1 MIPPNYFLI
10 LSIILFV
17 LGVLAFFIKKDLL
30 TMFMAVE
37 VMLNAANLAFLSL
50 ARSANSI
57 DGQVIVFFIITVAA
71 AEAAVGLA
79 IILLV
84 FRQKKTIK
92 TEDIKLMKG

>member
-1 MIPPNYFLI
+1 MIPLSYFFV

-17 LGVLAFFIKKDLL
+17 LGAVAFFVKKDLI
-30 TMFMAVE
+30 TMFMSIE
-37 VMLNAANLAFLSL
+37 VMLNAANLAFITL
-50 ARSANSI
+50 ARAANSL

-79 IILLV
+79 IILLI

-92 TEDIKLMKG
+92 SEDLRLMKG

>member
-17 LGVLAFFIKKDLL
+17 LGVIAFFIKKDLL

-37 VMLNAANLAFLSL
+37 VMLNAVNLAFLSL

-84 FRQKKTIK
+84 FRQKKTIT

>member
-1 MIPPNYFLI
+1 MIPLSYFLA

-17 LGVLAFFIKKDLL
+17 LGAVAFFVKKDLI
-30 TMFMAVE
+30 TMFMAIE
-37 VMLNAANLAFLSL
+37 VMLNAANLAFITL
-50 ARSANSI
+50 ARSANSL

-79 IILLV
+79 IILLI

-92 TEDIKLMKG
+92 SEDIRLMKG

>member
-10 LSIILFV
+10 LSIILFA
-17 LGVLAFFIKKDLL
+17 LGVLAFFIKKDLI

-79 IILLV
+79 IILLI

>member
-1 MIPPNYFLI
+1 MIPVSYFLI
-10 LSIILFV
+10 LSLVLFV
-17 LGVLAFFIKKDLL
+17 MGGLAFFIKRDLI

-37 VMLNAANLAFLSL
+37 IMLNAANLAFIAL
-50 ARSANSI
+50 ANTANSI

-84 FRQKKTIK
+84 FRQRKTIK
-92 TEDIKLMKG
+92 SEDIKLMKG

>member
-1 MIPPNYFLI
+1 MIPLGYFLI

-17 LGVLAFFIKKDLL
+17 LGAVAFFVKRDLI
-30 TMFMAVE
+30 TQFMAIE
-37 VMLNAANLAFLSL
+37 IMFNAANLAFLAFAKSAGSL
-50 ARSANSI
+50 
-57 DGQVIVFFIITVAA
+57 DGQIIVFFVITVAA

-79 IILLV
+79 IILLI